1 MLNVPV
7 YVGQA
12 NEVWK
17 EREEGGGGRKV
28 ICQMCSLDSN
38 RRPHNHTRLPAA
50 YSEVSVCVYEC
61 VREYVSLR
69 ECV

>member
-1 MLNVPV
+1 MRF
-7 YVGQA
+7 GR
-12 NEVWK
+12 K
-17 EREEGGGGRKV
+17 ERRGGGRKV

-50 YSEVSVCVYEC
+50 YSEVSVCEC